1 MLHLKQVTQP
11 FTWERDH
18 ITGDYI
24 KYGEFFYWD
33 DDDNFV
39 VSLKTY
45 HRLKLAKKQA
55 EWDYS
60 RLENAMSQ
68 REYEE
73 AIKEQTRAFNTES
86 LFQRKVEGEDN

>member
-11 FTWERDH
+11 FAWERDH

-24 KYGEFFYWD
+24 KYGQFYYYD

-39 VSLKTY
+39 VSRKTY
-45 HRLKLAKKQA
+45 MKFKDMKKRE

-60 RLENAMSQ
+60 RLQNAASQ
-68 REYEE
+68 YEYEQ
-73 AIKEQTRAFNTES
+73 ALKEQVRE
-86 LFQRKVEGEDN
+86 FQMETLLDRKVEGED

>member
-18 ITGDYI
+18 ITGEYI
-24 KYGEFFYWD
+24 KYGQFYYWD

-39 VSLKTY
+39 VSRKTY
-45 HRLKLAKKQA
+45 MKFKDMKKRE

-60 RLENAMSQ
+60 RLQNAASQ
-68 REYEE
+68 YEYEQ
-73 AIKEQTRAFNTES
+73 ALKEQVRE
-86 LFQRKVEGEDN
+86 FQMETLLDRKVEGED

>member
-24 KYGEFFYWD
+24 KCGDLYYWD
-33 DDDNFV
+33 DTDGLI

-45 HRLKLAKKQA
+45 RKFKEMKKR
-55 EWDYS
+55 EDWDYS
-60 RLENAMSQ
+60 RLENATSQ
-68 REYEE
+68 REYQE
-73 AIKEQTRAFNTES
+73 AIKEQTRQYNMET
-86 LFQRKVEGEDN
+86 LLDRRVEGDD

>member
-45 HRLKLAKKQA
+45 MKFKDMKKRE

-60 RLENAMSQ
+60 RLQNAASQ
-68 REYEE
+68 YEYEQ
-73 AIKEQTRAFNTES
+73 ALKEQVRE
-86 LFQRKVEGEDN
+86 FQMETLLDRKVEGED

>member
-45 HRLKLAKKQA
+45 RKLKLAKKQA
-55 EWDYS
+55 KWNYS
-60 RLENAMSQ
+60 MLENAMSQ

>member
-18 ITGDYI
+18 ITGEYI
-24 KYGEFFYWD
+24 KYGEFYYWD
-33 DDDNFV
+33 DEDNFV

-45 HRLKLAKKQA
+45 RKLKLAKKQA

-60 RLENAMSQ
+60 RLENAESQ

-73 AIKEQTRAFNTES
+73 AIKEQTRAYKYET
-86 LFQRKVEGEDN
+86 LFDRKVEGRDG

>member
-24 KYGEFFYWD
+24 KYGDFYYLD
-33 DDDNFV
+33 DKDNFV

-45 HRLKLAKKQA
+45 RKFKEIKKR
-55 EWDYS
+55 EDLDYS
-60 RLENAMSQ
+60 RLQNAATQ
-68 REYEE
+68 YEYEQ
-73 AIKEQTRAFNTES
+73 AIKEQTRE
-86 LFQRKVEGEDN
+86 FQMETLLDRKVEGED

>member
-11 FTWERDH
+11 FAWERDH

-24 KYGEFFYWD
+24 KYGQFYYWD

-39 VSLKTY
+39 VSRKTY
-45 HRLKLAKKQA
+45 MKFKDMKKRE

-60 RLENAMSQ
+60 RLQNAASQ
-68 REYEE
+68 YEYEQ
-73 AIKEQTRAFNTES
+73 ALKEQVRE
-86 LFQRKVEGEDN
+86 FQMETLLDRKVEGED